1 MDEDHS
7 KKVIESLDKLNRKLE
22 QLGEK
27 LDSIESQLK
36 IANEEKIEERQ
47 KDAIRILDDI
57 SKRYKNYEH
66 K

>member
-1 MDEDHS
+1 MNEDHS
-7 KKVIESLDKLNRKLE
+7 KKVIESLDKLNWRLE

-27 LDSIESQLK
+27 LDSIVSQIK

-57 SKRYKNYEH
+57 SKRYKNY
-66 K
+66 

>member
-7 KKVIESLDKLNRKLE
+7 KKVIESLDKLNWRLE

>member
-7 KKVIESLDKLNRKLE
+7 KKVIESLDKLNWRLE
-22 QLGEK
+22 QLGEN
-27 LDSIESQLK
+27 LDSIVSQLK

-57 SKRYKNYEH
+57 KKRSGLVLLQ
-66 K
+66 

>member
-1 MDEDHS
+1 MNEDHS
-7 KKVIESLDKLNRKLE
+7 KQMIDALDKLNWRLE

-27 LDSIESQLK
+27 LDSIVSQIK

-47 KDAIRILDDI
+47 KDAVRILDDI

>member
-1 MDEDHS
+1 MNEDHS
-7 KKVIESLDKLNRKLE
+7 KKVIESLDKLNWRLE

-27 LDSIESQLK
+27 LDSIVSQIK

-47 KDAIRILDDI
+47 KDAVRILDDI

>member
-1 MDEDHS
+1 MIDA
-7 KKVIESLDKLNRKLE
+7 LDKLNWRLE

-27 LDSIESQLK
+27 LDSIVSQIK

-47 KDAIRILDDI
+47 KDAVRILDDI

>member
-1 MDEDHS
+1 MNEDHS
-7 KKVIESLDKLNRKLE
+7 KQMIDALDKINWRLE

-27 LDSIESQLK
+27 LDSIVSQIK

-47 KDAIRILDDI
+47 KDAVRILDDI

>member
-1 MDEDHS
+1 MNEDHS
-7 KKVIESLDKLNRKLE
+7 KKMIDALDKLNWRLE

-27 LDSIESQLK
+27 LDSIVSQIK

-47 KDAIRILDDI
+47 KDAVRILDDI